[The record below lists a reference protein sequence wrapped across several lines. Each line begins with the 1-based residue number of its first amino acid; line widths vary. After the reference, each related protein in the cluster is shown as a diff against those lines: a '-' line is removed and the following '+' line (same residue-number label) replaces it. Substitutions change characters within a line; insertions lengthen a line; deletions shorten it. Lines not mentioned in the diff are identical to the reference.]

1 MSAVKS
7 VIHMII
13 IIASIASISIEFL
26 TNDSPSGFNKSIEM
40 IDFVFILLQT
50 SSSKSEVA
58 FSPYL
63 VSKEWKCRR
72 LTIIMFASLDFRAMF
87 VNQVGLCLIVTSAAI
102 CGIVMF
108 AYYINCDPLK
118 SGMISTPDM
127 VLKTLQN

>member
-26 TNDSPSGFNKSIEM
+26 TNDSPSGFTKSIEM

-58 FSPYL
+58 FP
-63 VSKEWKCRR
+63 
-72 LTIIMFASLDFRAMF
+72 LTW
-87 VNQVGLCLIVTSAAI
+87 
-102 CGIVMF
+102 
-108 AYYINCDPLK
+108 
-118 SGMISTPDM
+118 
-127 VLKTLQN
+127 